1 MGEKTAAEVGVMKR
15 IALQHCLNVISKVI
29 ISKMRSSQPNLALF
43 RKVRRTLP
51 WLEPRGSG
59 TGNAAAL
66 AKHIELSLKVVQV

>member
-15 IALQHCLNVISKVI
+15 EVYCNYHQNKKRLMMASETQL
-29 ISKMRSSQPNLALF
+29 NLALF
-43 RKVRRTLP
+43 CKVRRTLP

-66 AKHIELSLKVVQV
+66 AKHIELRLKVVQV